1 MSLVKYEILNKVAEL
16 QSFTKAADAMA
27 LTQSAVSHAIT
38 NLESEFGF
46 PLVNRNRAG
55 ITLTTEGETML
66 LAIRKVLQEN
76 EKVHQEAAS
85 LLGLAKGTIKIGI
98 FKSVSTKWLPEI
110 IRLMEKNYPEIQ
122 IQLKEG
128 DYLEIEQWLL
138 SGEIDCGFINITHSS
153 QFHIISL
160 KKDRLLSGEID
171 CGFINITH
179 SSQFHII
186 SLKKDRLLCVVSN
199 QSALYHQKTVSF
211 EDLEKEPFIMPTYGG
226 YHDIKQ
232 LFEEHG
238 IQPDI
243 RFELMDESAILSMV
257 THHLGISILPEM
269 LLDSIPQELRAIPFQ
284 VDSYRS
290 IGLATRYH
298 LSPAAKKFAETTQA
312 WLQDSDKL

>member
-1 MSLVKYEILNKVAEL
+1 MSLVKYEILNKVAEVK
-16 QSFTKAADAMA
+16 SFTKAADALA

-46 PLVNRNRAG
+46 LLVNRNRSG

-160 KKDRLLSGEID
+160 KKDRLL
-171 CGFINITH
+171 
-179 SSQFHII
+179 
-186 SLKKDRLLCVVSN
+186 CVVSD

-211 EDLEKEPFIMPTYGG
+211 EDLEKEPFIMPAYGG

-312 WLQDSDKL
+312 WLQDSDK

>member
-160 KKDRLLSGEID
+160 KKDRLL
-171 CGFINITH
+171 
-179 SSQFHII
+179 
-186 SLKKDRLLCVVSN
+186 CVVSN

-312 WLQDSDKL
+312 WLKDSDKL

>member
-1 MSLVKYEILNKVAEL
+1 MSLVKYEILNKVAEVR
-16 QSFTKAADAMA
+16 SFTKAADALA

-38 NLESEFGF
+38 NLETEFGF
-46 PLVNRNRAG
+46 PLVNRNRSG
-55 ITLTTEGETML
+55 ITLTTEGEAML

-110 IRLMEKNYPEIQ
+110 IQLMEKNYPEIQ

-160 KKDRLLSGEID
+160 KKDRLL
-171 CGFINITH
+171 
-179 SSQFHII
+179 
-186 SLKKDRLLCVVSN
+186 CVVSN

-211 EDLEKEPFIMPTYGG
+211 KDLEKEPFIMPTYGG

-232 LFEEHG
+232 LFEEQG
-238 IQPDI
+238 VQPEI
-243 RFELMDESAILSMV
+243 RFELMDESAILSMI

-269 LLDSIPQELRAIPFQ
+269 LLDAIPQELRAIPFQ

-312 WLQDSDKL
+312 WLQDSDK

>member
-1 MSLVKYEILNKVAEL
+1 MLEWDKMSLVKYEILNKVAEL

-46 PLVNRNRAG
+46 LLVNRNRSG

-160 KKDRLLSGEID
+160 KKDRLL
-171 CGFINITH
+171 
-179 SSQFHII
+179 
-186 SLKKDRLLCVVSN
+186 CVVSD

-312 WLQDSDKL
+312 WLQDSDK

>member
-1 MSLVKYEILNKVAEL
+1 MSLVKYEILNKVAEVK
-16 QSFTKAADAMA
+16 SFTKAADALA

-46 PLVNRNRAG
+46 LLVNRNRSG

-160 KKDRLLSGEID
+160 KKDRLL
-171 CGFINITH
+171 
-179 SSQFHII
+179 
-186 SLKKDRLLCVVSN
+186 CVVSD

-232 LFEEHG
+232 LFEEHD

-290 IGLATRYH
+290 ICLATRYH

-312 WLQDSDKL
+312 WLQDSDK

>member
-38 NLESEFGF
+38 NLETEFGF
-46 PLVNRNRAG
+46 PLVNRNRSG

-110 IRLMEKNYPEIQ
+110 IQLMEKNYPDIQ

-153 QFHIISL
+153 QFQVIPL
-160 KKDRLLSGEID
+160 KKDP
-171 CGFINITH
+171 
-179 SSQFHII
+179 
-186 SLKKDRLLCVVSN
+186 LLCVVSN

-232 LFEEHG
+232 LFEEQG
-238 IQPDI
+238 LQPEI
-243 RFELMDESAILSMV
+243 RFELMDESAILSMI
-257 THHLGISILPEM
+257 TYHLGISILPEM

-298 LSPAAKKFAETTQA
+298 LSPAAKKFAETMRT
-312 WLQDSDKL
+312 WLQNSDK

>member
-1 MSLVKYEILNKVAEL
+1 MSLVKYEILNKVAEVR
-16 QSFTKAADAMA
+16 SFTKAADALA

-38 NLESEFGF
+38 NLETEFGF
-46 PLVNRNRAG
+46 PLVNRNRSG
-55 ITLTTEGETML
+55 ITLTTEGEAML

-110 IRLMEKNYPEIQ
+110 IQLMEKNYPEIQ

-160 KKDRLLSGEID
+160 KKDRLL
-171 CGFINITH
+171 
-179 SSQFHII
+179 
-186 SLKKDRLLCVVSN
+186 CVVSN

-211 EDLEKEPFIMPTYGG
+211 KDLEKEPFIMPTYGG

-232 LFEEHG
+232 LFEEQG
-238 IQPDI
+238 VQPEI
-243 RFELMDESAILSMV
+243 RFELMDESAILSMI

-269 LLDSIPQELRAIPFQ
+269 LLDAIPQGLRAIPFQ

-312 WLQDSDKL
+312 WLQDSDK

>member
-160 KKDRLLSGEID
+160 KKDRLL
-171 CGFINITH
+171 
-179 SSQFHII
+179 
-186 SLKKDRLLCVVSN
+186 CVVSN
-199 QSALYHQKTVSF
+199 QSVLYHQKTVSF

-312 WLQDSDKL
+312 WLQDSDK

>member
-160 KKDRLLSGEID
+160 KKDRLL
-171 CGFINITH
+171 
-179 SSQFHII
+179 
-186 SLKKDRLLCVVSN
+186 CVASN

-211 EDLEKEPFIMPTYGG
+211 EDLEK
-226 YHDIKQ
+226 
-232 LFEEHG
+232 
-238 IQPDI
+238 
-243 RFELMDESAILSMV
+243 
-257 THHLGISILPEM
+257 
-269 LLDSIPQELRAIPFQ
+269 
-284 VDSYRS
+284 
-290 IGLATRYH
+290 
-298 LSPAAKKFAETTQA
+298 
-312 WLQDSDKL
+312 

>member
-1 MSLVKYEILNKVAEL
+1 MSLVKYEILNKVAEVK
-16 QSFTKAADAMA
+16 SFTKAADALA

-46 PLVNRNRAG
+46 LLVNRNRSG

-110 IRLMEKNYPEIQ
+110 IQLMEKNYPAIQ

-138 SGEIDCGFINITHSS
+138 SGEIDCGFINITHS
-153 QFHIISL
+153 
-160 KKDRLLSGEID
+160 
-171 CGFINITH
+171 N
-179 SSQFHII
+179 QFHII

-232 LFEEHG
+232 LFEEQG
-238 IQPDI
+238 VQPEI
-243 RFELMDESAILSMV
+243 RFELMDESAILSMI

-298 LSPAAKKFAETTQA
+298 LSPAAKKFAEATQA
-312 WLQDSDKL
+312 WLQNSDK

>member
-1 MSLVKYEILNKVAEL
+1 MSLVKYEILNKVAEVR
-16 QSFTKAADAMA
+16 SFTKAADALA

-38 NLESEFGF
+38 NLETEFGF
-46 PLVNRNRAG
+46 PLVNRNRSG

-76 EKVHQEAAS
+76 EKVHQVASS
-85 LLGLAKGTIKIGI
+85 LLGLANGTIKVGI

-110 IRLMEKNYPEIQ
+110 IQLMEKSYPAIQ

-153 QFHIISL
+153 QFQIIPL
-160 KKDRLLSGEID
+160 KKDP
-171 CGFINITH
+171 
-179 SSQFHII
+179 
-186 SLKKDRLLCVVSN
+186 LLCVVSN
-199 QSALYHQKTVSF
+199 QSALYHQKNVSF
-211 EDLEKEPFIMPTYGG
+211 KDLEKEPFIMPTYGG

-232 LFEEHG
+232 LFEEQG
-238 IQPDI
+238 VQPEI
-243 RFELMDESAILSMV
+243 RFELMDESAILSMI
-257 THHLGISILPEM
+257 TYHLGISILPEM

-312 WLQDSDKL
+312 WLQDSDK

>member
-16 QSFTKAADAMA
+16 QSFTKAADALA

-46 PLVNRNRAG
+46 SLVNRNRGG

-110 IRLMEKNYPEIQ
+110 IQLMEKSYPAIQ

-128 DYLEIEQWLL
+128 DYLEIEQW
-138 SGEIDCGFINITHSS
+138 
-153 QFHIISL
+153 
-160 KKDRLLSGEID
+160 LLSGEID

-211 EDLEKEPFIMPTYGG
+211 KDLEKEPFIMPTYGG

-238 IQPDI
+238 IQPEI

-312 WLQDSDKL
+312 WLQNSDK

>member
-1 MSLVKYEILNKVAEL
+1 MLRRGKMSLVKYGILNKVAEL

-46 PLVNRNRAG
+46 PLVNRNRSG

-160 KKDRLLSGEID
+160 KKDRLL
-171 CGFINITH
+171 
-179 SSQFHII
+179 
-186 SLKKDRLLCVVSN
+186 CVVSD

-312 WLQDSDKL
+312 WLQDSDK

>member
-38 NLESEFGF
+38 NLETEFGF

-110 IRLMEKNYPEIQ
+110 IQLMEKNYPEIQ

-160 KKDRLLSGEID
+160 KKDP
-171 CGFINITH
+171 
-179 SSQFHII
+179 
-186 SLKKDRLLCVVSN
+186 LLCVVSN
-199 QSALYHQKTVSF
+199 QSALYHQKNVSF
-211 EDLEKEPFIMPTYGG
+211 KDLEKEPFIMPTYGG

-232 LFEEHG
+232 LFEEQG
-238 IQPDI
+238 VQPEI
-243 RFELMDESAILSMV
+243 RFELMDESAILSMI
-257 THHLGISILPEM
+257 TYHLGISILPEM

-312 WLQDSDKL
+312 WLQDSDK

>member
-46 PLVNRNRAG
+46 PLVNRNRSG

-66 LAIRKVLQEN
+66 LVIRKVLQEN

-160 KKDRLLSGEID
+160 KKDRLL
-171 CGFINITH
+171 
-179 SSQFHII
+179 
-186 SLKKDRLLCVVSN
+186 CVVSD

-312 WLQDSDKL
+312 WLQDSDK

>member
-1 MSLVKYEILNKVAEL
+1 MSLVKYEILNKVAEVK
-16 QSFTKAADAMA
+16 SFTKAADALA

-46 PLVNRNRAG
+46 LLVNRNRSG

-66 LAIRKVLQEN
+66 LVIRKVLQEN

-160 KKDRLLSGEID
+160 KKDRLL
-171 CGFINITH
+171 
-179 SSQFHII
+179 
-186 SLKKDRLLCVVSN
+186 CVVSD

-312 WLQDSDKL
+312 WLQNSDK

>member
-1 MSLVKYEILNKVAEL
+1 MSLVKYEILNKVVEL

-38 NLESEFGF
+38 NLETEFGF
-46 PLVNRNRAG
+46 PLVNRNRSG

-110 IRLMEKNYPEIQ
+110 IQLMEKNYPEIQ

-160 KKDRLLSGEID
+160 KKDP
-171 CGFINITH
+171 
-179 SSQFHII
+179 
-186 SLKKDRLLCVVSN
+186 LLCVVSN
-199 QSALYHQKTVSF
+199 QSALYHQKNVSF
-211 EDLEKEPFIMPTYGG
+211 KDLEKEPFIMPTYGG

-232 LFEEHG
+232 LFEEQG
-238 IQPDI
+238 VQPEI
-243 RFELMDESAILSMV
+243 RFELMDESAILSMI
-257 THHLGISILPEM
+257 TYHLGISILPEM

-312 WLQDSDKL
+312 WLQDSDK

>member
-1 MSLVKYEILNKVAEL
+1 MSLVKYEILNKVAEVR
-16 QSFTKAADAMA
+16 SFTKAADALA

-38 NLESEFGF
+38 NLETEFGF
-46 PLVNRNRAG
+46 PLVNRNRSG
-55 ITLTTEGETML
+55 ITLTTEGEAML
-66 LAIRKVLQEN
+66 LAIRNVLQEN

-110 IRLMEKNYPEIQ
+110 IQLMEKNYPEIQ

-160 KKDRLLSGEID
+160 KKDRLL
-171 CGFINITH
+171 
-179 SSQFHII
+179 
-186 SLKKDRLLCVVSN
+186 CVVSN

-211 EDLEKEPFIMPTYGG
+211 KDLEKEPFIMPTYGG

-232 LFEEHG
+232 LFEEQG
-238 IQPDI
+238 VQPEI
-243 RFELMDESAILSMV
+243 RFELMDESAILSMI

-269 LLDSIPQELRAIPFQ
+269 LLDAIPQGLRAIPFQ

-312 WLQDSDKL
+312 WLQDSDK

>member
-1 MSLVKYEILNKVAEL
+1 MSLVKYEILNKVAEVK
-16 QSFTKAADAMA
+16 SFTKAADALA

-46 PLVNRNRAG
+46 LLVNRNRSG

-160 KKDRLLSGEID
+160 KKDRLL
-171 CGFINITH
+171 
-179 SSQFHII
+179 
-186 SLKKDRLLCVVSN
+186 CVVSD

-243 RFELMDESAILSMV
+243 RFELMDESAILSMI

-312 WLQDSDKL
+312 WLQDSDK

>member
-1 MSLVKYEILNKVAEL
+1 MSLVKYEILNKVAEVK
-16 QSFTKAADAMA
+16 SFTKAADALA

-46 PLVNRNRAG
+46 LLVNRNRSG

-110 IRLMEKNYPEIQ
+110 IRLMEKSYPAIQ

-138 SGEIDCGFINITHSS
+138 SGEIDCGFINITHSN
-153 QFHIISL
+153 QFHII
-160 KKDRLLSGEID
+160 
-171 CGFINITH
+171 F
-179 SSQFHII
+179 
-186 SLKKDRLLCVVSN
+186 LKKDRLLCVVSN
-199 QSALYHQKTVSF
+199 QSALYHQKNVSF

-232 LFEEHG
+232 LFEEQG
-238 IQPDI
+238 VQPEI
-243 RFELMDESAILSMV
+243 RFELMDESAILSMI

-284 VDSYRS
+284 VDIYRS

-298 LSPAAKKFAETTQA
+298 LSPAAKKFAEATQA
-312 WLQDSDKL
+312 WLQNSDK

>member
-1 MSLVKYEILNKVAEL
+1 MSLVKYEILNKVAEVK
-16 QSFTKAADAMA
+16 SFTKAADALA

-46 PLVNRNRAG
+46 LLVNRNRSG

-160 KKDRLLSGEID
+160 KKDRLL
-171 CGFINITH
+171 
-179 SSQFHII
+179 
-186 SLKKDRLLCVVSN
+186 CVVSD

-211 EDLEKEPFIMPTYGG
+211 EELEKEPFIMPTYGG

-312 WLQDSDKL
+312 WLQDSDK

>member
-160 KKDRLLSGEID
+160 KKDRLL
-171 CGFINITH
+171 
-179 SSQFHII
+179 
-186 SLKKDRLLCVVSN
+186 CVVSN

-312 WLQDSDKL
+312 WLQDSDK

>member
-1 MSLVKYEILNKVAEL
+1 MLGWDKMSLVKYEILNKVVEL

-38 NLESEFGF
+38 NLETEFGF
-46 PLVNRNRAG
+46 PLVNRNRSG

-110 IRLMEKNYPEIQ
+110 IQLMEKNYPEIQ

-160 KKDRLLSGEID
+160 KKDP
-171 CGFINITH
+171 
-179 SSQFHII
+179 
-186 SLKKDRLLCVVSN
+186 LLCVVSN
-199 QSALYHQKTVSF
+199 QSALYHQKNVSF
-211 EDLEKEPFIMPTYGG
+211 KDLEKEPFIMPTYGG

-232 LFEEHG
+232 LFEEQG
-238 IQPDI
+238 VQPEI
-243 RFELMDESAILSMV
+243 RFELMDESAILSMI
-257 THHLGISILPEM
+257 TYHLGISILPEM

-312 WLQDSDKL
+312 WLQDSDK

>member
-1 MSLVKYEILNKVAEL
+1 MSLVKYEILNKVAEVK
-16 QSFTKAADAMA
+16 SFTKAADSLA

-46 PLVNRNRAG
+46 SLVNRNRSG
-55 ITLTTEGETML
+55 ITLTTEGEAML

-110 IRLMEKNYPEIQ
+110 IQLMEKNYPAIQ

-138 SGEIDCGFINITHSS
+138 SGEIDCGFINITHS
-153 QFHIISL
+153 
-160 KKDRLLSGEID
+160 
-171 CGFINITH
+171 N
-179 SSQFHII
+179 QFHII

-199 QSALYHQKTVSF
+199 QSALYHQKTVCF

-232 LFEEHG
+232 LFEERG
-238 IQPDI
+238 IQPEI
-243 RFELMDESAILSMV
+243 RFELMDESAILSMI

-269 LLDSIPQELRAIPFQ
+269 LLDSLPPKLRAIPFQ

-298 LSPAAKKFAETTQA
+298 LSPAAEKFAETTQT
-312 WLQDSDKL
+312 WLQNSDR

>member
-1 MSLVKYEILNKVAEL
+1 MSLVKYEILNKVAEVR
-16 QSFTKAADAMA
+16 SFTKAADALA

-38 NLESEFGF
+38 NLETEFGF
-46 PLVNRNRAG
+46 PLVNRNRSG
-55 ITLTTEGETML
+55 ITLTTEGEAML

-110 IRLMEKNYPEIQ
+110 IQLMEKNYPEIQ

-160 KKDRLLSGEID
+160 KKDP
-171 CGFINITH
+171 
-179 SSQFHII
+179 
-186 SLKKDRLLCVVSN
+186 LLCVVSN

-211 EDLEKEPFIMPTYGG
+211 KDLEKEPFIMPTYGG

-232 LFEEHG
+232 LFEEQG
-238 IQPDI
+238 VQPEI
-243 RFELMDESAILSMV
+243 RFELMDESAILSMI

-269 LLDSIPQELRAIPFQ
+269 LLDAIPQGLRAIPFQ

-312 WLQDSDKL
+312 WLQDSDK

>member
-160 KKDRLLSGEID
+160 KKDRLL
-171 CGFINITH
+171 
-179 SSQFHII
+179 
-186 SLKKDRLLCVVSN
+186 CVVSN

-211 EDLEKEPFIMPTYGG
+211 EDLEKEPFIMPTYGV

-257 THHLGISILPEM
+257 KHHLGISILPEM

>member
-1 MSLVKYEILNKVAEL
+1 MLRREKMSLVKYEILNKVAEVK
-16 QSFTKAADAMA
+16 SFTKAADALA

-46 PLVNRNRAG
+46 LLVNRNRSG

-160 KKDRLLSGEID
+160 KKDRLL
-171 CGFINITH
+171 
-179 SSQFHII
+179 
-186 SLKKDRLLCVVSN
+186 CVVSD

-312 WLQDSDKL
+312 WLQDSDK

>member
-1 MSLVKYEILNKVAEL
+1 MLEWDKMSLVKYEILNKVAEL

-160 KKDRLLSGEID
+160 KKDRLL
-171 CGFINITH
+171 
-179 SSQFHII
+179 
-186 SLKKDRLLCVVSN
+186 CVVSN

>member
-1 MSLVKYEILNKVAEL
+1 MLGWDKMSLVKYEILNKVAEL

-38 NLESEFGF
+38 NLETEFGF

-110 IRLMEKNYPEIQ
+110 IQLMEKNYPDIQ

-153 QFHIISL
+153 QFQVIPL
-160 KKDRLLSGEID
+160 KKDP
-171 CGFINITH
+171 
-179 SSQFHII
+179 
-186 SLKKDRLLCVVSN
+186 LLCVVSN

-232 LFEEHG
+232 LFEEQG
-238 IQPDI
+238 LQPEI
-243 RFELMDESAILSMV
+243 RFELMDESAILSMI
-257 THHLGISILPEM
+257 TYHLGISILPEM

-298 LSPAAKKFAETTQA
+298 LSPAAKKFAETMRT
-312 WLQDSDKL
+312 WLQNSDK

>member
-1 MSLVKYEILNKVAEL
+1 MSLVKYEILNKVAEVK
-16 QSFTKAADAMA
+16 SFTKAADALA

-38 NLESEFGF
+38 NLETEFGF
-46 PLVNRNRAG
+46 PLLNRNRSG

-110 IRLMEKNYPEIQ
+110 IQLMEKNYPEIQ

-153 QFHIISL
+153 QFQIISL
-160 KKDRLLSGEID
+160 KKDP
-171 CGFINITH
+171 
-179 SSQFHII
+179 
-186 SLKKDRLLCVVSN
+186 LLCVVSN

-232 LFEEHG
+232 LFEEQG
-238 IQPDI
+238 VQPEI
-243 RFELMDESAILSMV
+243 RFELMDESAILSMI

-298 LSPAAKKFAETTQA
+298 LSPAAKKFAETTQT
-312 WLQDSDKL
+312 WLQNSDK

>member
-1 MSLVKYEILNKVAEL
+1 MLGWDKMSLVKYEILNKVAEL

-38 NLESEFGF
+38 NLETEFGF
-46 PLVNRNRAG
+46 PLVNRNRSG

-110 IRLMEKNYPEIQ
+110 IQLMEKTYPAIQ

-160 KKDRLLSGEID
+160 KKDP
-171 CGFINITH
+171 
-179 SSQFHII
+179 
-186 SLKKDRLLCVVSN
+186 LLCVVSN
-199 QSALYHQKTVSF
+199 QSALYHQKNVSF
-211 EDLEKEPFIMPTYGG
+211 KDLEKEPFIMPTYGG

-232 LFEEHG
+232 LFEEQG
-238 IQPDI
+238 VQPEI
-243 RFELMDESAILSMV
+243 RFELMDESAILSMI
-257 THHLGISILPEM
+257 TYHLGISILPEM

-312 WLQDSDKL
+312 WLQDSDK

>member
-1 MSLVKYEILNKVAEL
+1 MSLVKYEILNKVAEVR
-16 QSFTKAADAMA
+16 SFTKAADALA

-38 NLESEFGF
+38 NLETEFGF
-46 PLVNRNRAG
+46 PLVNRNRSG
-55 ITLTTEGETML
+55 ITLTTEGEAML

-110 IRLMEKNYPEIQ
+110 IQLMEKNYPEIQ

-160 KKDRLLSGEID
+160 KKDP
-171 CGFINITH
+171 
-179 SSQFHII
+179 
-186 SLKKDRLLCVVSN
+186 LLCVVSN

-211 EDLEKEPFIMPTYGG
+211 KDLEKEPFIMPTYGG

-232 LFEEHG
+232 LFEEQRV
-238 IQPDI
+238 QPEI
-243 RFELMDESAILSMV
+243 RFELMDESAILSMIM
-257 THHLGISILPEM
+257 HHLGISILPEM
-269 LLDSIPQELRAIPFQ
+269 LLDAIPQGLRAIPFQ

-312 WLQDSDKL
+312 WLQDSDK

>member
-1 MSLVKYEILNKVAEL
+1 MLRREKMSLVKYEILNKVAEVK
-16 QSFTKAADAMA
+16 SFTKAADALA

-46 PLVNRNRAG
+46 LLVNRNRSG

-66 LAIRKVLQEN
+66 LVIRKVLQEN

-160 KKDRLLSGEID
+160 KKDRLL
-171 CGFINITH
+171 
-179 SSQFHII
+179 
-186 SLKKDRLLCVVSN
+186 CVVSD

-312 WLQDSDKL
+312 WLQDSDK

>member
-1 MSLVKYEILNKVAEL
+1 MLRRDKMSLVKYEILNKVAEL

-38 NLESEFGF
+38 NLETEFGF
-46 PLVNRNRAG
+46 PLVNRNRSG

-110 IRLMEKNYPEIQ
+110 IQLMEKTYPAIQ

-160 KKDRLLSGEID
+160 KKDP
-171 CGFINITH
+171 
-179 SSQFHII
+179 
-186 SLKKDRLLCVVSN
+186 LLCVVSN
-199 QSALYHQKTVSF
+199 QSALYHQKNVSF
-211 EDLEKEPFIMPTYGG
+211 KDLEKEPFIMPTYGG

-232 LFEEHG
+232 LFEEQG
-238 IQPDI
+238 VQPEI
-243 RFELMDESAILSMV
+243 RFELMDESAILSMI
-257 THHLGISILPEM
+257 TYHLGISILPEM

-312 WLQDSDKL
+312 WLQDSDK

>member
-1 MSLVKYEILNKVAEL
+1 MLRREKMSLVKYEILNKVAEVK
-16 QSFTKAADAMA
+16 SFTKAADALA

-46 PLVNRNRAG
+46 LLVNRNRSG

-160 KKDRLLSGEID
+160 KKDRLL
-171 CGFINITH
+171 
-179 SSQFHII
+179 
-186 SLKKDRLLCVVSN
+186 CVVSD

-243 RFELMDESAILSMV
+243 RFELMDESAILSMI

-312 WLQDSDKL
+312 WLQDSDK

>member
-1 MSLVKYEILNKVAEL
+1 MSLVKYEILNKVAEVK
-16 QSFTKAADAMA
+16 SFTKAADALA

-46 PLVNRNRAG
+46 LLVNRNRSG

-160 KKDRLLSGEID
+160 KKDRLL
-171 CGFINITH
+171 
-179 SSQFHII
+179 
-186 SLKKDRLLCVVSN
+186 CVVSD

-269 LLDSIPQELRAIPFQ
+269 LLNSIPQELRAIPFQ

-312 WLQDSDKL
+312 WLQDSDK

>member
-1 MSLVKYEILNKVAEL
+1 MSLVKYEILNKVAEVK
-16 QSFTKAADAMA
+16 SFTKAADALA

-46 PLVNRNRAG
+46 LLVNRNRSG

-160 KKDRLLSGEID
+160 KKDRLL
-171 CGFINITH
+171 
-179 SSQFHII
+179 
-186 SLKKDRLLCVVSN
+186 CVVSD

-312 WLQDSDKL
+312 WLQDSDK